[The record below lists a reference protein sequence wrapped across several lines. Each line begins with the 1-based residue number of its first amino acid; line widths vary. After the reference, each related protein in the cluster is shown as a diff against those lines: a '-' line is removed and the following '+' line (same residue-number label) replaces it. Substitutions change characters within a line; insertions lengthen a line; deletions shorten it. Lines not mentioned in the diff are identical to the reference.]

1 MSNET
6 FITKSNSPFENKST
20 EYRDINLGID
30 RMSLAINAMGDP
42 CNKKPAIHIAGTNG
56 KGSIGAFIN
65 SVLSL
70 VNIKTG
76 VTTSPHLV
84 DWFERICINKTQISK
99 EEFQSLS
106 MNLAPIAKKYGLT
119 TFECVFAMALKYFN
133 SKEVELLILEVGL
146 GGRLDATTAHKY
158 RPIIAFGA
166 IDLDHCEYLG
176 NSLEKVAIEK
186 AAIITSNSTVITA
199 VQHDTVKRVLEETA
213 IRQKAVIHWVDP
225 LPSDWELGLSGAIQ
239 KENAAVAKGVIESLK
254 NIGWNISQGQ
264 LREGLSLAK
273 WPGRLQTTKWEGMP
287 IVVDGAHNP
296 HAAQQLSIE
305 RDSWTDQES
314 GIIWI
319 LGIQKRKDI
328 IGILHK
334 LIREKDLAW
343 IVPVPGQQ
351 SWSKDQILS
360 FCPEYKDQIK
370 EAFTVEEVL
379 STLKKQHRWPSP
391 PPIISGSL
399 YLIGDLFQRKILI
412 N

>member
-1 MSNET
+1 MPDET
-6 FITKSNSPFENKST
+6 LITKSNFIFKTKST
-20 EYRDINLGID
+20 EYKDMNLGTD
-30 RMSLAINAMGDP
+30 RMLSAIKAMGEP
-42 CNKKPAIHIAGTNG
+42 CKKTPAIHIAGTNG
-56 KGSIGAFIN
+56 KGSIAAFIN

-84 DWFERICINKTQISK
+84 DWVERICINKTHIPK

-106 MNLAPIAKKYGLT
+106 LALTPIAEKYRLT
-119 TFECVFAMALKYFN
+119 PFEFVIAIALKYF
-133 SKEVELLILEVGL
+133 SLKEVELLILEVGL

-166 IDLDHCEYLG
+166 IGLDHCEYLG
-176 NSLEKVAIEK
+176 DNLEKIATEK
-186 AAIITSNSTVITA
+186 AAVITSKSVVITA
-199 VQHDTVKRVLEETA
+199 AQHNIVKRVFEETA
-213 IRQKAVIHWVDP
+213 LKQQAVIHWVDP

-254 NIGWNISQGQ
+254 NIGWSISNEQI
-264 LREGLSLAK
+264 REGFSLAK
-273 WPGRLQTTKWEGMP
+273 WPGRLQATKWKGLP

-296 HAAQQLSIE
+296 HAANQLSIE
-305 RDSWTDQES
+305 RDTWTDQEN

-319 LGIQKRKDI
+319 LGIQKRKDM

-370 EAFTVEEVL
+370 EAYSVEEVL

-412 N
+412 S